1 MKFTIEKGLSIYDL
15 NDAIKF
21 FMAQHDFGEFR
32 KVTIEN
38 DFVVN
43 ISAED
48 YWGDEIIGEYVISRE
63 YVDKIKE
70 KKLRE
75 YEEECRKWILPE
87 LWENFQYEIENE
99 IDRCEK
105 DLRIVNKKI
114 QDAPQKIKKKS
125 TLEKCQND
133 KVKFEEH
140 LRELQEV
147 QKLYYA
153 LKEVK
158 DKEYENINGNYG
170 FVLMHNG
177 KKYAFVHRK
186 ESDSGILLEIGE
198 NNLILLEAKGY
209 SLYDEYS
216 V

>member
-21 FMAQHDFGEFR
+21 FMAQHEFGELR
-32 KVTIEN
+32 NVTLEN
-38 DFVVN
+38 DIVVN
-43 ISAED
+43 VFAEN

-70 KKLRE
+70 KKRRE
-75 YEEECRKWILPE
+75 YEENCREWILPE
-87 LWENFQYEIENE
+87 LWEEFQYEIENE
-99 IDRCEK
+99 VDRCVK
-105 DLRIVNKKI
+105 ANRIVNKRI
-114 QDAPQKIKKKS
+114 EDAPQKIKKKS
-125 TLEKCQND
+125 TLEKYQND
-133 KVKFEEH
+133 KIKFEEY

-153 LKEVK
+153 LKEVE
-158 DKEYENINGNYG
+158 DKVYENINGRYG
-170 FVLMHNG
+170 FVLMYNG

-186 ESDSGILLEIGE
+186 ESDSGMLLELGQNIVNVLE
-198 NNLILLEAKGY
+198 NKGY
-209 SLYDEYS
+209 SFYGGYS

>member
-21 FMAQHDFGEFR
+21 FMAQHDFGELR
-32 KVTIEN
+32 NVTLEN
-38 DFVVN
+38 DIVVN
-43 ISAED
+43 VFAEN

-70 KKLRE
+70 KKRRE
-75 YEEECRKWILPE
+75 YEENCREWILPE
-87 LWENFQYEIENE
+87 LWEEFQYEIENE
-99 IDRCEK
+99 VDRCVK
-105 DLRIVNKKI
+105 ANRIVNKRI
-114 QDAPQKIKKKS
+114 EDAPQKIKKKS
-125 TLEKCQND
+125 TLEKYQND
-133 KVKFEEH
+133 KIKFEEY

-153 LKEVK
+153 LKEVE
-158 DKEYENINGNYG
+158 DKVYENINGRYG
-170 FVLMHNG
+170 FVLMYNG

-186 ESDSGILLEIGE
+186 ESDSGMLLELGQNIVNVLE
-198 NNLILLEAKGY
+198 NKGY
-209 SLYDEYS
+209 SFYGGYS